1 MRMRRKKNLYPRL
14 EGCKDYVIMQV
25 AGEHFRLEE
34 EKRYNFIDTTALFE
48 NDKPI
53 EMEIGCGKGCFLVEK
68 AIRNPNVNYIGVEVC
83 ENVIVSAGE
92 LAKEKGLKN
101 IKFLNMG
108 AELLPYFIKDGTIN
122 NLYLNFSCPYPKKQ
136 YENHRLT
143 YKYYLNIY
151 KKILKKDAKIF
162 LKTDNDGFFEYSKNS
177 LIENGFELLYVTD
190 DLYRQDISDNIQ
202 TEYEKKFVEQ
212 NIKINKLIAK
222 IKNYN

>member
-14 EGCKDYVIMQV
+14 ESCKDYVIMQV

-34 EKRYNFIDTTALFE
+34 EKRYNFIDTTALFN
-48 NDKPI
+48 NDNPI

-92 LAKEKGLKN
+92 LAKEKGLTN

-108 AELLPYFIKDGTIN
+108 AELLPYFIKEELIN

-177 LIENGFELLYVTD
+177 LTENGFELLYVTD
-190 DLYRQDISDNIQ
+190 DLYSQDISDNIQ

-222 IKNYN
+222 IKN

>member
-1 MRMRRKKNLYPRL
+1 M
-14 EGCKDYVIMQV
+14 
-25 AGEHFRLEE
+25 
-34 EKRYNFIDTTALFE
+34 
-48 NDKPI
+48 
-53 EMEIGCGKGCFLVEK
+53 
-68 AIRNPNVNYIGVEVC
+68 
-83 ENVIVSAGE
+83 
-92 LAKEKGLKN
+92 
-101 IKFLNMG
+101 
-108 AELLPYFIKDGTIN
+108 
-122 NLYLNFSCPYPKKQ
+122 Q

-190 DLYRQDISDNIQ
+190 DLYSQDISDNIQ

-222 IKNYN
+222 IKN

>member
-14 EGCKDYVIMQV
+14 ENCKDYVIMQV

-34 EKRYNFIDTTALFE
+34 EKRYNFLDVTALFL
-48 NDKPI
+48 NDNPI

-68 AIRNPNVNYIGVEVC
+68 AIRNPNINYIGVEVC

-108 AELLPYFIKDGTIN
+108 AELLPYFIKEGLIS

-190 DLYRQDISDNIQ
+190 DLYSQDISDNIQ

-222 IKNYN
+222 IKN

>member
-14 EGCKDYVIMQV
+14 ENCKDYVIMQV

-34 EKRYNFIDTTALFE
+34 EKRYNFLDVTALFL
-48 NDKPI
+48 NDNPI

-68 AIRNPNVNYIGVEVC
+68 AIRNPNINYIGVEVC

-92 LAKEKGLKN
+92 LAKEKELKN

-108 AELLPYFIKDGTIN
+108 AELLPYFIKDGQIS

-151 KKILKKDAKIF
+151 KKILNSNAKIF

-190 DLYRQDISDNIQ
+190 DLYSQDISDNIQ

-222 IKNYN
+222 IKN